1 MSDLA
6 VNVAWQELL
15 REAAIQNPHTR
26 AIIAPQKWHM
36 QIAESLAKIMLKSER
51 NILENPDLLIIGS
64 LEKAPNIEACRNLIR
79 DIALKPVNA
88 DCRLAVILSADKL
101 LTHAANSLLKLAE
114 EPPSYAY
121 LLFLMEDARFFLPT
135 LKSRSRCNILCD
147 FDDEREPEIS
157 AKHVPK
163 SDSDWVEWL
172 EQVRK
177 FSAKSESDSG
187 SGKSRKKAKSG
198 SESGSE
204 SELGLGLE
212 SKPDFLVNEL
222 KSWVACAVSDGDFE
236 LAAKLENL
244 RVIASERNL
253 SLQMMS
259 DLLILILKDAFV
271 EKFDV
276 ANE

>member
-6 VNVAWQELL
+6 VNVAWLELL
-15 REAAIQNPHTR
+15 REAAIENPHTR

-64 LEKAPNIEACRNLIR
+64 LEKAPNVEACRDLIR
-79 DIALKPVNA
+79 DITLKPVNA
-88 DCRLAVILSADKL
+88 DCRFAVILSADKL

-114 EPPSYAY
+114 EPPSHAY

-135 LKSRSRCNILCD
+135 LKSRSRCNILS
-147 FDDEREPEIS
+147 DDDSDSEIS
-157 AKHVPK
+157 AKHIPK

-177 FSAKSESDSG
+177 FAAKSESDSS

-198 SESGSE
+198 
-204 SELGLGLE
+204 LE
-212 SKPDFLVNEL
+212 ANPDFLVNEL
-222 KSWVACAVSDGDFE
+222 KSWLAFALSVGNFE

-244 RVIASERNL
+244 RVIASEKNL
-253 SLQMMS
+253 SLSMMS

-271 EKFDV
+271 EKFDI